1 MGMKIEHKLGLRVRC
16 LRTRRGMTQE
26 NLAERINRS
35 VDMVS
40 KIETGATGPSF
51 ESLKRLSDA
60 LEVSLHSLFDFED
73 DHDDPRRIELLT
85 IVADIARS
93 LTTKDLAH
101 AAEIMLIFDKY
112 RSGK

>member
-1 MGMKIEHKLGLRVRC
+1 MEIEHKLGLRVRF
-16 LRTRRGMTQE
+16 LRIRRGMTQE

-51 ESLKRLSDA
+51 ESLKRLSGA
-60 LEVSLHSLFDFED
+60 LEVSMYDLFDFETD
-73 DHDDPRRIELLT
+73 RDDPKRIKFLT
-85 IVADIARS
+85 CITDTARS

-101 AAEIMLIFDKY
+101 AAEIMKTFDGRK
-112 RSGK
+112 